1 MHKNKLNRNSKEDL
15 NCTCKE
21 VYDSKRGKLLT
32 LDWNVGKQ
40 EIKVLSSW
48 ILNQHSY
55 WKNYLTISNNHWWI
69 SFEKVSRFNVYL
81 STLFSFLFYFKSQ
94 VYFIFVSNLQLLK
107 RDKGSLILLN
117 YKAGHVKNCYINEQ

>member
-69 SFEKVSRFNVYL
+69 SFEKVSRFNFYL

-94 VYFIFVSNLQLLK
+94 VYFIFVSIFLFVALLHSFFILISQQLQG
-107 RDKGSLILLN
+107 RT
-117 YKAGHVKNCYINEQ
+117 C